1 VIATAHPSP
10 LINMEERQK
19 AAEEGIEGG
28 RRGDVC
34 RVCCT
39 LSWARDEGEAQ

>member
-1 VIATAHPSP
+1 MIATTRPFP
-10 LINMEERQK
+10 LINMEEGQR
-19 AAEEGIEGG
+19 AAGEGIEGG

-34 RVCCT
+34 GVCCT